1 MDTVSSG
8 VEQEPKRRPTGHRS
22 KHPSYKPNCAK
33 QCILPS
39 NRDPNAFITT
49 RRLV

>member
-1 MDTVSSG
+1 MDTELSG
-8 VEQEPKRRPTGHRS
+8 VEQELKQRPTGHRS
-22 KHPSYKPNCAK
+22 KHPSYKPNCAE

-39 NRDPNAFITT
+39 NLDPNTFITT